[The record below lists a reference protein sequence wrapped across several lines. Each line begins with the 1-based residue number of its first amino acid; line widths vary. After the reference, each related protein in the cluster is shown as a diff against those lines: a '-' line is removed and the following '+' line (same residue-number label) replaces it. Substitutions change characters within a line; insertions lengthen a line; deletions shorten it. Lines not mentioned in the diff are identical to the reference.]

1 MKAKWILLVAAFAL
15 PMAAYASSSSPK
27 VSHQDKVW
35 MKAAH
40 QANLAEIKA
49 GKAAQQKGKNAIVR
63 KTGHMLV
70 SDHTMLDAALK
81 RAAHELD
88 VTLPKSP
95 SPMQQKVL
103 HKAKSMSGS
112 DFDKYWVR
120 SMEMA
125 HLKAIN
131 KTNFEIHHARSEQV
145 KKLAKKALP
154 VLQTH
159 LNMLQHAQNEV
170 K

>member
-1 MKAKWILLVAAFAL
+1 MKAKWTLFALVLAL
-15 PMAAYASSSSPK
+15 PMAAYAASSSSR

-40 QANLAEIKA
+40 QANLTEIKA
-49 GKAAQQKGKNAIVR
+49 GKVAQRKGMNAIVR

-70 SDHTMLDAALK
+70 TDHTMLDAALK
-81 RAAHELD
+81 RAAHELS
-88 VTLPKSP
+88 VPLPGSP

-103 HKAKSMSGS
+103 HKAKSMSGA

-131 KTNFEIHHARSEQV
+131 KTNFEIHHAGSELV
-145 KKLAKKALP
+145 KTLAKKALP
-154 VLQTH
+154 ALQTH